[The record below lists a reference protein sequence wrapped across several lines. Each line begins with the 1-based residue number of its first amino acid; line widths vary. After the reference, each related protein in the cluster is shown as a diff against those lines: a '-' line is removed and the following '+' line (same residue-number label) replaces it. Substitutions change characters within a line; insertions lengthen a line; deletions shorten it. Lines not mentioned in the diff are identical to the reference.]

1 MKGKNGTRSRPFAY
15 DSDEVQMTQILPKEK
30 LLKQGHWKQQNKSF
44 DEGYYDS
51 WELLTYHS
59 TPMWYVVLS
68 IVPLVP
74 YDFKGVCHYT
84 LYPIWGCHILQ
95 SLGSFSTGLATFWS
109 VSSTST
115 ELIVFFD
122 FFLHGRNC
130 WSLRLSFWPNTC
142 CIKGKCLEHQ
152 RCKASY
158 NAGRSI
164 WTPGSQEQTL
174 RPLLFSRSTQQF
186 AGGCS
191 VQVKQV
197 VFPVVCFPVVFYR
210 LNCRGYLG
218 YLFSWSPRVW
228 GIQIQRR
235 YGFDLNCRIGR
246 ACDISQHSKKLL
258 NFYWLQ
264 PFFLLF
270 SGGGALWKG
279 IGDCLKTRIASK
291 PGSSWQTIPTVA
303 CLVI

>member
-1 MKGKNGTRSRPFAY
+1 MQKRKLAVGVVVTMTMMVLQVLQSMRCQNRFFPTIGTPLLTSP
-15 DSDEVQMTQILPKEK
+15 T
-30 LLKQGHWKQQNKSF
+30 LLKQGHWKQQNRSF
-44 DEGYYDS
+44 DEGCYDS
-51 WELLTYHS
+51 WELSTYHS

-158 NAGRSI
+158 NPGRSI

-197 VFPVVCFPVVFYR
+197 VFPVVCFSCCLLSFELEGVFGV
-210 LNCRGYLG
+210 LVFLESPGLG
-218 YLFSWSPRVW
+218 HPNSTKVWLWSQLQDWPCLW
-228 GIQIQRR
+228 HFPALQK
-235 YGFDLNCRIGR
+235 
-246 ACDISQHSKKLL
+246 ASELL
-258 NFYWLQ
+258 LAST
-264 PFFLLF
+264 FLLVI
-270 SGGGALWKG
+270 LWWG
-279 IGDCLKTRIASK
+279 
-291 PGSSWQTIPTVA
+291 W
-303 CLVI
+303 LVKRNRWLFEDKNCF